1 MSDEVLSALRLYGK
15 LSWSYHSETK
25 EHAAAFAQVVRH
37 VKAYADAKVAEERE
51 AIAKIVEESTLPDSY
66 SQPVM
71 DEIAQDIR
79 NRKGL

>member
-37 VKAYADAKVAEERE
+37 VKAYADAKV
-51 AIAKIVEESTLPDSY
+51 STKVVICPSC
-66 SQPVM
+66 SKS
-71 DEIAQDIR
+71 AS
-79 NRKGL
+79 GLVKE